1 MKKNWI
7 ILGLIVLSVVFQ
19 SHEFWLQANKY
30 TLKTNEKCLIDL
42 RVGEGFEGELWD
54 YQTTK
59 IKKFSLF
66 EDSQVSKDLSI
77 QTQVG
82 KGNNLTLSFEKPGT
96 KLIALETNNFFIE
109 LEGKKFNSYL
119 LEDGLFNALEYRNEE
134 GLLEKSAKE
143 HYTRNIKMLLNVGN
157 KTSNSYRINTGMS
170 LEILPSQ
177 NPYELKKAQYLD
189 FEVLFQGKPLGKAI
203 VKAWHQEGESVTLN
217 TQISDASG
225 KVRFL
230 VEPKG
235 EWMISIVTM
244 VESKAEEVDW
254 QSYWGSLTFGY

>member
-1 MKKNWI
+1 
-7 ILGLIVLSVVFQ
+7 
-19 SHEFWLQANKY
+19 
-30 TLKTNEKCLIDL
+30 
-42 RVGEGFEGELWD
+42 
-54 YQTTK
+54 
-59 IKKFSLF
+59 
-66 EDSQVSKDLSI
+66 
-77 QTQVG
+77 
-82 KGNNLTLSFEKPGT
+82 
-96 KLIALETNNFFIE
+96 
-109 LEGKKFNSYL
+109 
-119 LEDGLFNALEYRNEE
+119 
-134 GLLEKSAKE
+134 
-143 HYTRNIKMLLNVGN
+143 
-157 KTSNSYRINTGMS
+157 MS